1 MNSRWN
7 PKLQQAGLTVEQMI
21 QLLNAGVTIQ
31 GLLELIARR
40 LDETPMPASPPSSS
54 RWIM

>member
-40 LDETPMPASPPSSS
+40 LDETPMPASPPSSL